1 MVYFYCFIILFESHL
16 SHDSNQSH
24 VDNRMNKTMKK
35 IFSVIVVIKCAQI
48 VVYTLVG
55 YDNRQIGQR
64 PADWCLYLEKSVA
77 PCPGRSH

>member
-48 VVYTLVG
+48 VLYTLVG
-55 YDNRQIGQR
+55 
-64 PADWCLYLEKSVA
+64 
-77 PCPGRSH
+77 